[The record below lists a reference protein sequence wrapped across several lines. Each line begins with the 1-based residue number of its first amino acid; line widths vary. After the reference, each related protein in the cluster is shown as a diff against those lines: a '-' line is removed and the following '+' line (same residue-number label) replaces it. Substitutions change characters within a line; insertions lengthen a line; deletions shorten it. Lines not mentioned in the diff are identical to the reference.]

1 MAILC
6 LQKERSSRSERS
18 TMKLRRSKKIN
29 WKKTKRLDDKKPI
42 GKIALTPLHN
52 VLNTSNNRSEKIK
65 GFTFTL

>member
-1 MAILC
+1 
-6 LQKERSSRSERS
+6 
-18 TMKLRRSKKIN
+18 MKLRRSKKIN